1 MSNIQKLWENIDSS
15 DEIIL
20 KQLNNLFIDCKIIK
34 NNLVSFLLKSDSD
47 TSNPNLN
54 PNPNPNPILIPI
66 FNSDDL
72 VKFFKLFDQLNI
84 QYNLATEIWNT
95 QIVDSKIFFQNS
107 ISKKDST
114 NTFYENYIDL
124 IKKKLIDSKIEFNYF
139 EFRLKRF
146 NKTKDIIFVF
156 DLEQFSTSNNNKK

>member
-1 MSNIQKLWENIDSS
+1 MTNIQTLWKNIDSS
-15 DEIIL
+15 DENIL

-34 NNLVSFLLKSDSD
+34 NNLVSFLLKSDS
-47 TSNPNLN
+47 TIS
-54 PNPNPNPILIPI
+54 IPI
-66 FNSDDL
+66 SNSNDL
-72 VKFFKLFDQLNI
+72 IKFFKLFDQLNI
-84 QYNLATEIWNT
+84 QYNLATETWNT
-95 QIVDSKIFFQNS
+95 QISDSKIFFQNS

-156 DLEQFSTSNNNKK
+156 DLEQFSDSNNNKK

>member
-1 MSNIQKLWENIDSS
+1 MTNIQKLWENIDSP
-15 DEIIL
+15 DENIL
-20 KQLNNLFIDCKIIK
+20 KQLNNLFIDSKIIK
-34 NNLVSFLLKSDSD
+34 NNLVSFLLKSDSN
-47 TSNPNLN
+47 TS
-54 PNPNPNPILIPI
+54 IPI
-66 FNSDDL
+66 SNSDDL
-72 VKFFKLFDQLNI
+72 VKFFKLFEQFNS
-84 QYNLATEIWNT
+84 QYNLATGIWNT
-95 QIVDSKIFFQNS
+95 QISDSKIFFQNS

-124 IKKKLIDSKIEFNYF
+124 IKKKLIDSKLEFNYF

>member
-1 MSNIQKLWENIDSS
+1 MTNIQKLWENIDSL
-15 DEIIL
+15 DENIL
-20 KQLNNLFIDCKIIK
+20 KELNNLFIDSKIIK

-47 TSNPNLN
+47 TS
-54 PNPNPNPILIPI
+54 IPI
-66 FNSDDL
+66 SDSNDL
-72 VKFFKLFDQLNI
+72 VKFYKLFDQLNI
-84 QYNLATEIWNT
+84 QYNLATDTWNT
-95 QIVDSKIFFQNS
+95 QIIDSKIFFQNS

-114 NTFYENYIDL
+114 NTFYENYINL

-156 DLEQFSTSNNNKK
+156 DLEQFSTSNINKK

>member
-1 MSNIQKLWENIDSS
+1 MY
-15 DEIIL
+15 L
-20 KQLNNLFIDCKIIK
+20 KFRL
-34 NNLVSFLLKSDSD
+34 
-47 TSNPNLN
+47 
-54 PNPNPNPILIPI
+54 
-66 FNSDDL
+66 
-72 VKFFKLFDQLNI
+72 KFFKLFDQLNI
-84 QYNLATEIWNT
+84 QYNLATNTWNT

-156 DLEQFSTSNNNKK
+156 DLEQFYTSNSNKK

>member
-1 MSNIQKLWENIDSS
+1 MTNIQKLWENIDSL
-15 DEIIL
+15 DENIL
-20 KQLNNLFIDCKIIK
+20 KELNNLFIDSKIIK

-47 TSNPNLN
+47 T
-54 PNPNPNPILIPI
+54 LIPI
-66 FNSDDL
+66 SDSNDL
-72 VKFFKLFDQLNI
+72 VKFYKLFDQLNI
-84 QYNLATEIWNT
+84 QYNLATDTWNT
-95 QIVDSKIFFQNS
+95 QIIDSKIFFQNS

-114 NTFYENYIDL
+114 NTFYENYINL

-156 DLEQFSTSNNNKK
+156 DLEQFSTSNINKK

>member
-1 MSNIQKLWENIDSS
+1 MTNIQKLWENIDSS
-15 DEIIL
+15 DENIL
-20 KQLNNLFIDCKIIK
+20 KQLNNLFIDSKIIK
-34 NNLVSFLLKSDSD
+34 NNLVSFLLKSDSN
-47 TSNPNLN
+47 TS
-54 PNPNPNPILIPI
+54 IPI
-66 FNSDDL
+66 SNSDDL
-72 VKFFKLFDQLNI
+72 VKFFKLFEQFNS
-84 QYNLATEIWNT
+84 QYNLATGIWNT
-95 QIVDSKIFFQNS
+95 QISDSKIFFQNS

-124 IKKKLIDSKIEFNYF
+124 IKKKLIDSKLEFNYF